1 MSKNF
6 VGRCDFGHHT
16 KSTYKVLCHFTFQ
29 AGVCAASL
37 ICCDFGVTPRQRYRR
52 CFLHPFPLSVSTFLR
67 RYLPAYLLRFSTLRC
82 FKQNFWQ
89 HEWKTN
95 EYEKHE
101 TISKGKSSFGL
112 AEQLSGLALHA
123 FLYQRP
129 CTKCDWKTLSMSKTF
144 LSFPKENMRGNG
156 RRRHTKENE
165 RGKEWIR
172 KKEEE
177 DETRWNENG
186 IEETRRKVSVQGQE
200 ARWTNVKFNCKK
212 QGQLNSDKWNRDQK
226 GTFFSR
232 VPPKQ
237 KRRNRHDPAGAAGW
251 RNFFGPMEATGQLP
265 AWGPGKVRGKQIY
278 AKMTQK
284 LNSKRKSSIQFESI
298 QLNFPLH
305 ISARQKWMC
314 QALAFWLR
322 KLWHALCSFSNR
334 LPSVLQNSRAQ
345 KSSNI
350 HRRQLWRVLWP
361 LFLVGRISLCNLRP
375 FMASSFFSQK
385 RPLCV
390 QKFNGPCYRA

>member
-1 MSKNF
+1 MNFFWNFGAFGSSLFVVLQLFLLIDNRVGRFKEKSLFARKSFSFGHLLFCPSPPPLSTVSPRRDANHVGMPPTRWLGMLLLGMMSKNF

-37 ICCDFGVTPRQRYRR
+37 ICCDFGVTPHQRYRR
-52 CFLHPFPLSVSTFLR
+52 CFLHPFPLSASTFLR

-95 EYEKHE
+95 EYEQHE

-165 RGKEWIR
+165 RGTEWRLKNRKER
-172 KKEEE
+172 KE
-177 DETRWNENG
+177 
-186 IEETRRKVSVQGQE
+186 RKLPWQTYLRKNDTKAQLKKKRFNSVWVDSIPFSVS
-200 ARWTNVKFNCKK
+200 RFRKTKMNV
-212 QGQLNSDKWNRDQK
+212 
-226 GTFFSR
+226 
-232 VPPKQ
+232 
-237 KRRNRHDPAGAAGW
+237 
-251 RNFFGPMEATGQLP
+251 
-265 AWGPGKVRGKQIY
+265 PGVG
-278 AKMTQK
+278 
-284 LNSKRKSSIQFESI
+284 L
-298 QLNFPLH
+298 LVG
-305 ISARQKWMC
+305 
-314 QALAFWLR
+314 
-322 KLWHALCSFSNR
+322 KLWHALCSFSSFLQQTPQCPAKLTCAEVKQYTSTASVESAVAS
-334 LPSVLQNSRAQ
+334 LP
-345 KSSNI
+345 
-350 HRRQLWRVLWP
+350 
-361 LFLVGRISLCNLRP
+361 GREDFSL
-375 FMASSFFSQK
+375 
-385 RPLCV
+385 
-390 QKFNGPCYRA
+390 